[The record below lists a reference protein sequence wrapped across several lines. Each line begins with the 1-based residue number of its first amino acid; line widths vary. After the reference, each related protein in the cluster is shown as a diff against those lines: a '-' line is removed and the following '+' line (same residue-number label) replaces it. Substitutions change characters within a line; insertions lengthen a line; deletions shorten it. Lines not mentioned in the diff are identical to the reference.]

1 MSDDG
6 SGRESLGETPVATD
20 GGASLVSR
28 VFQALRNRRR
38 RYVLYYLRDHEQAQL
53 DDLAIQLAAWEQD
66 IPPDEVS
73 SEDIETVAT
82 DLVHTHLPKLEEYG
96 LVDYDRRTETAASA
110 YTPSLLDE
118 ALELAATIENP

>member
-6 SGRESLGETPVATD
+6 SDRQSLEETPVAHD

-38 RYVLYYLRDHEQAQL
+38 RYVLYYLRDREQAQL

-66 IPPDEVS
+66 ISPDEVS
-73 SEDIETVAT
+73 SEDIENVAT
-82 DLVHTHLPKLEEYG
+82 NLVHTHLPKLEDYG
-96 LVDYDRRTETAASA
+96 LVDYDRRTETVTYP
-110 YTPSLLDE
+110 YTPSLLNE